1 MVAKDTGGRVICS
14 MRGDVGCMGETG
26 QVEGSMMGRILV
38 MNEGEEIEV
47 DDIAMIIEGIE
58 DVEMKSG

>member
-1 MVAKDTGGRVICS
+1 MVAKDTRGRVICS